1 MLAAELIDPML
12 PALKL
17 TDTVGEALEWMQE
30 HRIGQMVLTDQSEYK
45 GVLSEDLLMDVA
57 DEDRSLTD
65 VMRLFEQVYA
75 FENQH
80 SLELLNLALE
90 HRLEVIAVLNENREF
105 IGTVSVNELL
115 KNFARELGIT
125 EPGAILVLTI
135 DERDYSLTEIS
146 RLIESNNVKIIG
158 SYFSS
163 AAYGMPDRS
172 RLTLKLNRRDIGPVV
187 STLERFGY
195 NVESA
200 FANTPIES
208 IDQERLDLLLRYL
221 NT

>member
-12 PALKL
+12 PSLKP
-17 TDTVGEALEWMQE
+17 TDTVGQALEWMQE
-30 HRIGQMVLTDQSEYK
+30 HRIGQMVLTDQTEYK
-45 GVLSEDLLMDVA
+45 GILSEDLLMDVP
-57 DEDRSLTD
+57 DEDRPLAE
-65 VMRLFEQVYA
+65 VMCLFEQVYA
-75 FENQH
+75 YESQH
-80 SLELLNLALE
+80 DLELLNLVLE
-90 HRLEVIAVLNENREF
+90 HRLDVIAVVNEDREF
-105 IGTVSVNELL
+105 MGTISVNELL
-115 KNFARELGIT
+115 KNFARELGIA
-125 EPGAILVLTI
+125 EPGAILILNI

-146 RLIESNNVKIIG
+146 RLIESNHTKIIG
-158 SYFSS
+158 SYFTS

-172 RLTLKLNRRDIGPVV
+172 RLTLKLNRRDIGQVV

>member
-45 GVLSEDLLMDVA
+45 GLLSEDLLMDVA
-57 DEDRSLTD
+57 DEDRPLTD

-75 FENQH
+75 VENQH
-80 SLELLNLALE
+80 SLELLNLSLE
-90 HRLEVIAVLNENREF
+90 HRLDVIAVLNENREF
-105 IGTVSVNELL
+105 MGTVSVNELL
-115 KNFARELGIT
+115 RNFARELGIT
-125 EPGAILVLTI
+125 EPGAILILSI

-146 RLIESNNVKIIG
+146 RLIESNNVKIVG

-195 NVESA
+195 TVESA

>member
-45 GVLSEDLLMDVA
+45 GLLSEDLLMDVA
-57 DEDRSLTD
+57 DEDRPLAD

-75 FENQH
+75 IENQH
-80 SLELLNLALE
+80 ALELLALALE
-90 HRLEVIAVLNENREF
+90 HRLDVLAILNEDREF
-105 IGTVSVNELL
+105 MGTVSVKELL
-115 KNFARELGIT
+115 KNFASELGIT
-125 EPGAILVLTI
+125 EPGAILILTI
-135 DERDYSLTEIS
+135 NERDYSLTEIS
-146 RLIESNNVKIIG
+146 RLIESNNVKIVS

-172 RLTLKLNRRDIGPVV
+172 KLTLKLNRRDIGPVV

>member
-30 HRIGQMVLTDQSEYK
+30 YRIGQMVLTDQSEYK
-45 GVLSEDLLMDVA
+45 GILSEDLLMDVA
-57 DEDRSLTD
+57 DEDRPLSD
-65 VMRLFEQVYA
+65 VMRLFEGVYA

-80 SLELLNLALE
+80 SLELLTLALE
-90 HRLEVIAVLNENREF
+90 HRLDVLAILNENREF
-105 IGTVSVNELL
+105 MGTVSVKELL

-125 EPGAILVLTI
+125 EPGAILILTI
-135 DERDYSLTEIS
+135 NERDYSLTEIS
-146 RLIESNNVKIIG
+146 RLIESNNVKIVG

>member
-12 PALKL
+12 PALKT
-17 TDTVGEALEWMQE
+17 TDTVGEALEWMHE
-30 HRIGQMVLTDQSEYK
+30 HRIGQMVLVDQTEYK
-45 GVLSEDLLMDVA
+45 GLLSEDLLMDIP
-57 DEDRSLTD
+57 DEDRSLSD

-75 FENQH
+75 YENQH
-80 SLELLNLALE
+80 DLELLSLALE
-90 HRLEVIAVLNENREF
+90 HRLDVIAVLNEGREF
-105 IGTVSVNELL
+105 IGAVSVSEVL
-115 KNFARELGIT
+115 KNFARELGIS
-125 EPGAILVLTI
+125 EPGAILILNI
-135 DERDYSLTEIS
+135 NERDYSMAEIS
-146 RLIESNNVKIIG
+146 RLVESNNTKIIG

-195 NVESA
+195 DVDSA

-208 IDQERLDLLLRYL
+208 IDQERLDMLLRYI